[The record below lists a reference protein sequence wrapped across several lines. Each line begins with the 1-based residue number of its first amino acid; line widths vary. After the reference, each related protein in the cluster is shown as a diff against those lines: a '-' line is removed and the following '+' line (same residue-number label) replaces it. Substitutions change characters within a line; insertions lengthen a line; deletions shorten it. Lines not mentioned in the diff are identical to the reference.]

1 MKVCVFLSLR
11 CCLTVQSLEVQCK
24 EYKHG
29 HHTAGCLA
37 TQGAPL
43 PSLSH
48 SDKDPASS
56 LSAYDGRC
64 VLVLAKKER
73 PPAGPRGMGFSVSTP
88 TAVDHSSCYCFLFIF
103 FHPTP
108 TFKEGRALSLAPGTH
123 HLPNRLY
130 LFGSVLARHLVWGQ
144 SKWAPP
150 QISWNCAG
158 WALINCLTWAEGW
171 MSLSDKS
178 ITFACLR
185 LFTPSPPYKYGGR
198 PYGEGLVKWK

>member
-11 CCLTVQSLEVQCK
+11 CCFTVQSWEVQCK
-24 EYKHG
+24 EHKHG

-56 LSAYDGRC
+56 LSAYHGRC

-73 PPAGPRGMGFSVSTP
+73 PPAGPRGMGISASTP
-88 TAVDHSSCYCFLFIF
+88 TAADHSSLYCFLFIF

-108 TFKEGRALSLAPGTH
+108 TVKEGRALSLAPGTH
-123 HLPNRLY
+123 HLSNRLY
-130 LFGSVLARHLVWGQ
+130 LCGSVLARHLVWGQ
-144 SKWAPP
+144 SKWVPP
-150 QISWNCAG
+150 
-158 WALINCLTWAEGW
+158 
-171 MSLSDKS
+171 SD
-178 ITFACLR
+178 
-185 LFTPSPPYKYGGR
+185 
-198 PYGEGLVKWK
+198 